1 MTEQGKSANNY
12 DNYNY
17 DNIIN
22 VYSQFVNSVQV
33 TVLKHTDLNMKTL
46 P

>member
-1 MTEQGKSANNY
+1 MTEQGKSANY

-22 VYSQFVNSVQV
+22 VYSQFVNLIQE